1 MNFNQLS
8 ESEQNVVKVVIAS
21 QILDDVANNIKAD
34 MPLYTEL
41 SPFQERIDTIYLYL
55 IGHGFPMSL
64 QEALVKEIKTNQAFA
79 TAMNQLFNK
88 ACESLNS

>member
-21 QILDDVANNIKAD
+21 QILDDVANLIEGG

-41 SPFQERIDTIYLYL
+41 SSFQERIDTIYLYL
-55 IGHGFPMSL
+55 IGHNFPMSI
-64 QEALVKEIKTNQAFA
+64 QEALAKEIQTNDSFA
-79 TAMNQLFNK
+79 TAMNQLLNK
-88 ACESLNS
+88 ACESLN